1 MHLLGAGR
9 PWQRRLL
16 EFVLL
21 LLLAFVFV
29 MALTLV
35 LAPPFGVL
43 RPVIAIA
50 CALPAPFVAA
60 RWAGRDWREI
70 LGPARR
76 VRWGLAARSWAV
88 VSLVYVPVMGRRM
101 WLGDVGVDKQM
112 LLVLLAVLLAVPL
125 QTAAEE
131 AVFRGA
137 LPQLTGARSPWVA
150 YGLAAVPFVALHPAG
165 IDAAVFA
172 GCAAFLA
179 WRFEGLEAPWTLH
192 CAGNLAFYL
201 PLVAGAPVHVS
212 APWVDVTAV
221 TLASVLVWFFHLRNR
236 GGVARVQ

>member
-1 MHLLGAGR
+1 MHLLGSDR
-9 PWQRRLL
+9 PWQRRLF

-21 LLLAFVFV
+21 LVLAFVFV

-35 LAPPFGVL
+35 FAPPFGVL
-43 RPVIAIA
+43 RPVVAVA
-50 CALPAPFVAA
+50 CALPAPFEAA

-76 VRWGLAARSWAV
+76 VRWGLVARSLAI
-88 VSLVYVPVMGRRM
+88 VSLVYVPVLGWRM

-112 LLVLLAVLLAVPL
+112 LLVLLAVPL

-150 YGLAAVPFVALHPAG
+150 YGVAAVPFVALHPAG
-165 IDAAVFA
+165 VDAAVFA
-172 GCAAFLA
+172 ACAAVLA
-179 WRFEGLEAPWTLH
+179 WRTDGLEAPWALH
-192 CAGNLAFYL
+192 CVGNLTFYL
-201 PLVAGAPVHVS
+201 PLVAGAPVHVG
-212 APWVDVTAV
+212 APWVDLAAV
-221 TLASVLVWFFHLRNR
+221 VLA
-236 GGVARVQ
+236 GGLLLGTGAGVCASNTHGR

>member
-1 MHLLGAGR
+1 MHLLGSDR
-9 PWQRRLL
+9 QWQRRLL

-21 LLLAFVFV
+21 VVAAFLFV

-35 LAPPFGVL
+35 FAPPFGVL
-43 RPVIAIA
+43 RPVVAVA
-50 CALPAPFVAA
+50 CVLPAPFDAA

-76 VRWGLAARSWAV
+76 VRWGLVMRSLAIV
-88 VSLVYVPVMGRRM
+88 ALVYLPVLGWRM
-101 WLGDVGVDKQM
+101 WLGDVGVDRQ
-112 LLVLLAVLLAVPL
+112 LLWVLAAVPL

-150 YGLAAVPFVALHPAG
+150 YGAAAVPFVALHPAG
-165 IDAAVFA
+165 VDAAVFA
-172 GCAAFLA
+172 ACASVLA
-179 WRFEGLEAPWTLH
+179 WRFDGLEAPWALH

-201 PLVAGAPVHVS
+201 PLVAGAPVHVGT
-212 APWVDVTAV
+212 PWVDVAAV
-221 TLASVLVWFFHLRNR
+221 VLATGLLLGLRNR
-236 GGVARVQ
+236 GGAARVQ